1 MCADVARLQPDGRH
15 AARLASAS
23 GMYAGAWLATMPLAR
38 HTSAAP
44 YTFRTALCMRL
55 GAPLDELRAAG
66 GSEGHPCPNCGE
78 PLDLYGFHP
87 GTCKR
92 GNVGY
97 AWTQRSEAL
106 ESAIASAANAMHVYA
121 LRVGNA
127 NWFGVAGW
135 DPAAG
140 GGRGRYRKADVVC
153 PGFFGGGQRH
163 LYLDAAIV
171 DGAGAV
177 ASRVGAA
184 SSGMT
189 AATREAAK
197 VRKYGPICER
207 IGAEFRAAV
216 IERLGCC
223 GDGLCSV
230 IKLFSGDG
238 DRDEMEDDYSFS
250 APSRTTYVAQ
260 RIVFAAVMA
269 DAEMVCEVVQQAAF
283 GIPRRVVS
291 RG

>member
-1 MCADVARLQPDGRH
+1 M
-15 AARLASAS
+15 
-23 GMYAGAWLATMPLAR
+23 
-38 HTSAAP
+38 
-44 YTFRTALCMRL
+44 
-55 GAPLDELRAAG
+55 
-66 GSEGHPCPNCGE
+66 
-78 PLDLYGFHP
+78 
-87 GTCKR
+87 
-92 GNVGY
+92 
-97 AWTQRSEAL
+97 
-106 ESAIASAANAMHVYA
+106 
-121 LRVGNA
+121 
-127 NWFGVAGW
+127 
-135 DPAAG
+135 
-140 GGRGRYRKADVVC
+140 VC

-238 DRDEMEDDYSFS
+238 DRGF
-250 APSRTTYVAQ
+250 
-260 RIVFAAVMA
+260 I
-269 DAEMVCEVVQQAAF
+269 AAF
-283 GIPRRVVS
+283 GHLCKALCGVHIPAFTLQICRAIPAFT
-291 RG
+291 